1 MLIKY
6 RVEVPDDVS
15 EDDLKMVDLGDGV
28 SKDFLEA

>member
-6 RVEVPDDVS
+6 RVEVPDYVS

>member
-15 EDDLKMVDLGDGV
+15 EDDLKMVDLGDDV